1 MEIAVYNWTGEV
13 FATDLGSRRPLSF
26 QLTKYSYFVVKDP
39 DLANTRR
46 IQEQERL
53 ARQKK
58 LEMLQVLQVRE
69 EKRSRTMTFI
79 AVANLVII
87 LLGLLIWFVI
97 RKVKASKEAVPEMQ
111 LEMPKE

>member
-1 MEIAVYNWTGEV
+1 M
-13 FATDLGSRRPLSF
+13 
-26 QLTKYSYFVVKDP
+26 KDP

-69 EKRSRTMTFI
+69 EKRTKTMTI
-79 AVANLVII
+79 ITVTNIVII
-87 LLGLLIWFVI
+87 LLGLLIWFII
-97 RKVKASKEAVPEMQ
+97 RKMKASKEAVPEMQ